1 MVKTRNTSLLLLTD
15 PGNTEASQA
24 FTVLCSE
31 DSKALKSLQ
40 MSPALHDCQFN
51 LDRMRRYPSTEK
63 YTSYSHRLWIRI
75 LLAQALVF
83 PTHSLGGI
91 LTSICQ
97 DYSLFIFSLLAMAP
111 CYLIKISSFWLQVS
125 SEIFMLNFFSAVVP
139 CDKIPYVCPHEP
151 PCWNVS
157 SFSEGTSQTQLFF
170 FLCKRL
176 QKKWMLW
183 DFCEPAFL
191 DSRTGSVHE
200 QNPSQR
206 IFCAHV

>member
-51 LDRMRRYPSTEK
+51 LDRMRRYPSMEK

-97 DYSLFIFSLLAMAP
+97 DHSLFIFSLLAMAP

-139 CDKIPYVCPHEP
+139 CDKYLMCVLTNLLAETFHHSPKVHLKL
-151 PCWNVS
+151 
-157 SFSEGTSQTQLFF
+157 SFSFF
-170 FLCKRL
+170 SAKDYKRNE
-176 QKKWMLW
+176 
-183 DFCEPAFL
+183 CC
-191 DSRTGSVHE
+191 GISVDL
-200 QNPSQR
+200 P
-206 IFCAHV
+206 F